1 LNEDKGRGLS
11 ERQGLSPRQFSI
23 SDELGRLDLPRGE
36 GVYLVGGTVRDLLL
50 GRKSLDV
57 DLAVEGDAIEFAR
70 TLGGEVTEHGRFGTA
85 VVRFPDGRQLDVV
98 TCRRETYAAPAALPD
113 VEAGTIED
121 DLARRDFTVNAM
133 AVSLGSHFGLLVDP
147 YGGRTDLEEAT
158 IRVLHEGSFVDDPT
172 RIFRAVRY
180 EARLGFRMDD
190 RTERLAREG
199 VGGIALL
206 SPARMREEV
215 VALLSEEGAEE
226 ALDRLAELAAA
237 PKLEPGFLGR
247 LDELRAELDPDA
259 PVWRVRL
266 TALAAAHPGLVA
278 RLSLRRQDARAVE
291 EAVALAPRL
300 AEATDP
306 VEIADLAGRA
316 PEGALLALAQRDSL
330 ALRDWFT
337 RLRGVRLEVT
347 GADLAELGVPE
358 SPRVGEILEELR
370 RRKLRGELDG
380 REAELAAARELI
392 GDD

>member
-1 LNEDKGRGLS
+1 MR
-11 ERQGLSPRQFSI
+11 SPDSI
-23 SDELGRLDLPRGE
+23 SDELEPLDLPRGE
-36 GVYLVGGTVRDLLL
+36 GVYLVGGAVRDLLL
-50 GRKSLDV
+50 GRKSFDV
-57 DLAVEGDAIEFAR
+57 DLAVEGDAIAFAR
-70 TLGGEVTEHGRFGTA
+70 GLGGEVTAHGRFGTA
-85 VVRFPDGRQLDVV
+85 VVRFPDGRQVDVV

-113 VEAGTIED
+113 VEAGSIDD

-133 AVSLGSHFGLLVDP
+133 AAALGSDFGRLVDL
-147 YGGRTDLEEAT
+147 YGGRADLEQGT
-158 IRVLHEGSFVDDPT
+158 IRVLHEASFVDDPT

-190 RTERLAREG
+190 RTEWLAREG
-199 VGGIALL
+199 VAGIGLL

-215 VALLSEEGAEE
+215 VALLSEEEAER

-237 PKLEPGFLGR
+237 PKLEPGLVGR
-247 LDELRAELDPDA
+247 LDALRAELDPDA
-259 PVWRVRL
+259 PLWRVRL
-266 TALAAAHPGLVA
+266 TALAAAYPGLVA

-291 EAVALAPRL
+291 EAVELAPRL

-316 PEGALLALAQRDSL
+316 PEGALLALAGRDST

-337 RLRGVRLEVT
+337 RLRGVRLELT

>member
-1 LNEDKGRGLS
+1 LR
-11 ERQGLSPRQFSI
+11 SPESI
-23 SDELGRLDLPRGE
+23 ADELRALDLPSGE
-36 GVYLVGGTVRDLLL
+36 GVYLVGGAVRDFLL
-50 GRKSLDV
+50 GRESFDI

-70 TLGGEVTEHGRFGTA
+70 RLGGQVTAHGRFGTA

-113 VEAGTIED
+113 VEPGTIAD

-133 AVSLGSHFGLLVDP
+133 AASLGEDFGRIFDP
-147 YGGRTDLEEAT
+147 HGGRADLEIRT
-158 IRVLHEGSFVDDPT
+158 IRVLHERSFVDDPT

-180 EARLGFRMDD
+180 EARLGFPMDQQ
-190 RTERLAREG
+190 TERLAREG
-199 VGGIALL
+199 VGGIGLL

-215 VALLSEEGAEE
+215 VALLSEDKAER

-237 PKLEPGFLGR
+237 PKLEPGLIGR
-247 LDELRAELDPDA
+247 LDTLRAELDPDA
-259 PVWRVRL
+259 PTWRVRL
-266 TALAAAHPGLVA
+266 TALAAAHPGLIG

-291 EAVALAPRL
+291 EAIAVAPRL

-316 PEGALLALAQRDSL
+316 PEGALLALAERDS
-330 ALRDWFT
+330 ATLRDWFT
-337 RLRGVRLEVT
+337 RLRDVRLEVT

-370 RRKLRGELDG
+370 RRRLRGELDG
-380 REAELAAARELI
+380 REAELDAAKELV
-392 GDD
+392 GDE

>member
-1 LNEDKGRGLS
+1 LR
-11 ERQGLSPRQFSI
+11 SPESI
-23 SDELGRLDLPRGE
+23 ADELRALDLPSGE
-36 GVYLVGGTVRDLLL
+36 GVYLVGGAVRDFLL
-50 GRKSLDV
+50 GRESFDI

-70 TLGGEVTEHGRFGTA
+70 RLGGQVTAHGRFGTA

-113 VEAGTIED
+113 VEPGTIAD

-133 AVSLGSHFGLLVDP
+133 AASLGEDFGRILDP
-147 YGGRTDLEEAT
+147 HGGRADLEIRT
-158 IRVLHEGSFVDDPT
+158 IRVLHERSFVDDPT

-180 EARLGFRMDD
+180 EARLGFPMDQQ
-190 RTERLAREG
+190 TEGLALEG
-199 VGGIALL
+199 VGGIGLL

-215 VALLSEEGAEE
+215 VALLSEDEAER

-237 PKLEPGFLGR
+237 PKLEPGLIGR
-247 LDELRAELDPDA
+247 LDTLRAELDPDA
-259 PVWRVRL
+259 PTWRVRL
-266 TALAAAHPGLVA
+266 TALAAAHPGLIG

-291 EAVALAPRL
+291 EAIAVAPRL

-316 PEGALLALAQRDSL
+316 PEGALLALAERDS
-330 ALRDWFT
+330 ATLRDWFT
-337 RLRGVRLEVT
+337 RLRDVRLEVT

-370 RRKLRGELDG
+370 RRRLRGELDG
-380 REAELAAARELI
+380 REAELAAAKELV
-392 GDD
+392 GDE